1 MKLNNGGYD
10 KETTLEF
17 FNSHIIPIDLL
28 QSLTDLEGVWQL
40 EWCSKKFKDEGLIIE
55 HVDTYLKEDK
65 SSWRVQLHTVYRE
78 ETILDEWDEIARAI
92 QKYGL
97 NYSGKNGERIWVE
110 LTDYPK
116 KVIITYTFSIPYVES
131 VPEFN
136 TPEER
141 KEWAKS
147 ILEKF
152 KKQ

>member
-28 QSLTDLEGVWQL
+28 QDLTDLEGVWQL
-40 EWCSKKFKDEGLIIE
+40 EWCGKKFKDEGLIIE
-55 HVDTYLKEDK
+55 HVNTYLKEDK
-65 SSWRVQLHTVYRE
+65 SSWSVQLHTIYRV
-78 ETILDEWDEIARAI
+78 ETILNEWNEIVYII

-97 NYSGKNGERIWVE
+97 DYSGKNGERIWVE
-110 LTDYPK
+110 FTDSSR

-152 KKQ
+152 KK

>member
-1 MKLNNGGYD
+1 MRLNNGGYD

-40 EWCSKKFKDEGLIIE
+40 EWCGKKFKDVGFIIE

-65 SSWRVQLHTVYRE
+65 SSWRVQLHIVYLG
-78 ETILDEWDEIARAI
+78 ETILNEWDEIVHII

-97 NYSGKNGERIWVE
+97 DYLGKNGERIWVE
-110 LTDYPK
+110 LTDSPR

-147 ILEKF
+147 ILGKF
-152 KKQ
+152 KK

>member
-40 EWCSKKFKDEGLIIE
+40 EWCDKQFNDEGLIIE

-65 SSWRVQLHTVYRE
+65 SSWRVQLHIIYRG
-78 ETILDEWDEIARAI
+78 ETILNQWYEIVHII

-97 NYSGKNGERIWVE
+97 DYSGKNGERIWVE
-110 LTDYPK
+110 LTDSPE

-131 VPEFN
+131 VPEFI
-136 TPEER
+136 TPEKR
-141 KEWAKS
+141 REWAKS
-147 ILEKF
+147 ILKKF
-152 KKQ
+152 KK

>member
-28 QSLTDLEGVWQL
+28 QSLTDLEGVWEL
-40 EWCSKKFKDEGLIIE
+40 EWCGKINDEEYIIE

-65 SSWRVQLHTVYRE
+65 SSWRVQLHIVYRGD
-78 ETILDEWDEIARAI
+78 TILDEWDGIVRVI

-110 LTDYPK
+110 LTDCPK
-116 KVIITYTFSIPYVES
+116 K
-131 VPEFN
+131 
-136 TPEER
+136 
-141 KEWAKS
+141 K
-147 ILEKF
+147 
-152 KKQ
+152 

>member
-28 QSLTDLEGVWQL
+28 QNLTDLEGVWEL
-40 EWCSKKFKDEGLIIE
+40 EWCGKFKSEEYTIE

-65 SSWRVQLHTVYRE
+65 SSWRVQLHIVYRGD
-78 ETILDEWDEIARAI
+78 TILDEWNDIVRVI

-110 LTDYPK
+110 LTDSTI

-141 KEWAKS
+141 EEWAKS

-152 KKQ
+152 KK

>member
-28 QSLTDLEGVWQL
+28 QNLTDLEGVWQL
-40 EWCSKKFKDEGLIIE
+40 EWCGKKFKDEGLIIE
-55 HVDTYLKEDK
+55 HVDTYLKKDK
-65 SSWRVQLHTVYRE
+65 SSWRVQLHTVYHG
-78 ETILDEWDEIARAI
+78 ETILSEWYEIVHII

-97 NYSGKNGERIWVE
+97 DYVGKRERIWVE
-110 LTDYPK
+110 LTDSTT

-131 VPEFN
+131 IPEFN

-141 KEWAKS
+141 REWAKS
-147 ILEKF
+147 ILEKS
-152 KKQ
+152 KK